1 MKQIAIADGI
11 KAYYGISPDFIAIT
25 DGERTD
31 LLKRSKQPVL
41 HELIEELMA
50 AAEE

>member
-1 MKQIAIADGI
+1 MKQITIAAGI
-11 KAYYGISPDFIAIT
+11 KAYYGISPEFIVIT
-25 DGERTD
+25 DGECSD
-31 LLKRSKQPVL
+31 LVSMRKQPVL